1 MLSISLYRKITNM
14 HFHTNQ
20 LYAIRD
26 EINICCL
33 AQEWCCLAVTQV
45 HQSFCFR
52 LTRRIHI
59 RSIPAKRR
67 SEAWVTQS
75 GV

>member
-1 MLSISLYRKITNM
+1 MLSISFYRKITNM

-20 LYAIRD
+20 EYVIRD
-26 EINICCL
+26 EINVCCL
-33 AQEWCCLAVTQV
+33 VLAVTQV
-45 HQSFCFR
+45 HQSFCFL

-67 SEAWVTQS
+67 SEAWVSQS